1 MLGVKTTT
9 DSVSRF
15 NASRLAPNI
24 GLERAVSYQLSALR
38 KTQTRS
44 GGYERKLRGRYL
56 TTE

>member
-24 GLERAVSYQLSALR
+24 GLEKPKVSSFRVQVS
-38 KTQTRS
+38 S
-44 GGYERKLRGRYL
+44 GNTGNQKLDAGN
-56 TTE
+56 